1 MTRTSYIPTFLTPLS
16 LNHQKLRTR
25 LTTISSESDEDISE
39 PNPHERPCPTSS
51 QPKQCSKSCSS
62 SSVRR
67 YNKKKWEDQF
77 PWLEYSEESSGAFY
91 KECKKRGK
99 SLLLENWEVHG

>member
-39 PNPHERPCPTSS
+39 PSPHERRCPTSS
-51 QPKQCSKSCSS
+51 QPKQCSCHAL
-62 SSVRR
+62 VQVLEDTI
-67 YNKKKWEDQF
+67 KKVGGSIF
-77 PWLEYSEESSGAFY
+77 LA
-91 KECKKRGK
+91 
-99 SLLLENWEVHG
+99 

>member
-67 YNKKKWEDQF
+67 YNKKSGRINF
-77 PWLEYSEESSGAFY
+77 PGLNTV
-91 KECKKRGK
+91 K
-99 SLLLENWEVHG
+99 SLQVRSTKSARKEENHFC